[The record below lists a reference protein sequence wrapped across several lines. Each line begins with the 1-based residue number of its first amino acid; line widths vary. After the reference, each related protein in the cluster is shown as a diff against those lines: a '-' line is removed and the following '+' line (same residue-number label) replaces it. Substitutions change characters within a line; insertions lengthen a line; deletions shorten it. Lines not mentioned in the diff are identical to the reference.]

1 MLRSN
6 LHFLTLTFLLFI
18 GACDTSKGETA
29 SATES
34 TSDATTES
42 TTGDSTTDEPTTT
55 VSVSA
60 GSSTGEDED
69 PTVATSGEDTE
80 GDTTSS
86 TTGPVDP
93 EHQSACEAA
102 CQRMAECDDTIPV
115 AECVV
120 GCTEEFQEMEAECVP
135 ANLSLVQCISELSC
149 LDMEEQTDE
158 GPCGDELEALLD
170 CDGGKCTVGL
180 SEGDTSCG
188 LTLLCDDAPT
198 QMIECIDDTCTCFED
213 DVQVGQCAAD
223 GVCLE
228 GDAIFDK
235 MNSCCG
241 FE

>member
-6 LHFLTLTFLLFI
+6 LHFLTLTSLLFI
-18 GACDTSKGETA
+18 GACDTSKGET
-29 SATES
+29 T
-34 TSDATTES
+34 DATTES
-42 TTGDSTTDEPTTT
+42 TTDAATGSSTDDSTAGEPTT
-55 VSVSA
+55 SA
-60 GSSTGEDED
+60 SATEGGDDD

-102 CQRMAECDDTIPV
+102 CQRMAECDDTVTV

-135 ANLSLVQCISELSC
+135 ANLALVQCASELSC
-149 LDMEEQTDE
+149 LDMEEPTKD

-170 CDGGKCTVGL
+170 CGGGTCTMGL
-180 SEGDTSCG
+180 DEGDTSCG
-188 LTLLCDDAPT
+188 LTLICDDAPT
-198 QMIECIDDTCTCFED
+198 QFIECIDDTCTCFED
-213 DVQVGQCAAD
+213 DVQVAQCAAD